1 MRKTIIRFGYK
12 QCEQTWQHPHH
23 HQPHDHKVA
32 HPYRPPLPSC
42 PVLPL
47 FPGPPREGVFNQ
59 SQKSV
64 CVWMSMFCWWHS
76 HLPHKH
82 TLAVKL
88 IKYTA
93 LTVEQ
98 HHSLINARIDS
109 ILIWLWWIRWMCVGS
124 LGPFGALLKWTSEHF
139 TLASPPPQTVIKHQ
153 ACDWPIKG
161 ESNRINQ
168 LCALWNKEENRIELQ
183 AKPER
188 ESRPDQ
194 MKMSIKA
201 VIEQDTSNSR
211 PDSFIECAQSS

>member
-1 MRKTIIRFGYK
+1 
-12 QCEQTWQHPHH
+12 
-23 HQPHDHKVA
+23 
-32 HPYRPPLPSC
+32 
-42 PVLPL
+42 
-47 FPGPPREGVFNQ
+47 
-59 SQKSV
+59 
-64 CVWMSMFCWWHS
+64 MSMFCWWHS

-188 ESRPDQ
+188 ESAR
-194 MKMSIKA
+194 
-201 VIEQDTSNSR
+201 SN
-211 PDSFIECAQSS
+211 ENVNQSSNWTRHKQLSTRFLYWVRPVIIMDLPEECNKFTFSSSYSFPLFNESSSIFFRWECSKFN